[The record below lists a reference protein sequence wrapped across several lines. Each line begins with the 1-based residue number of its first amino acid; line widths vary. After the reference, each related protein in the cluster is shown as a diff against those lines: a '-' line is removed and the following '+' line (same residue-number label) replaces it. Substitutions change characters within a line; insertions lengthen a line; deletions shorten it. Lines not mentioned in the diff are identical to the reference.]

1 MKKLYQIFPSIQ
13 STHCKR
19 WLLRPEWRETVVYR
33 TVIIEKK
40 RDGSMDSDEYI
51 IPTSEEDILD
61 RKTREMMEEHINK
74 EVREAEKKIKEME
87 KDVIYNAFLKEF
99 RTIELRIWNK
109 VRENKIPIKESTI
122 TYVRERVN
130 ERREAL
136 EKKYK
141 HIARL
146 VGNDVKNANS
156 RQVVSTMEKNESDPE
171 KKKAFNHLLEF
182 MNNEE
187 NFNDDPLFLGLQKAY
202 EKVSGK
208 KFNERELKRKVTPKE
223 LEKFLKMLDGEEG
236 KEMEKRINSVLNDK
250 TLRSLGIEPNEY
262 RPANIDI
269 FKTANS
275 SNDASAENAN
285 SGVSDSQKNNR
296 PNFQF
301 NQTKIDNIKYLIKKE
316 VEKNPGLVK
325 HLQEETGADIVQ
337 IFEDFEKSL
346 KNGELFSQLSNA
358 DRYMLANALMG
369 ENEVPKG
376 KT

>member
-1 MKKLYQIFPSIQ
+1 MKKLYRIFPSIQ

-33 TVIIEKK
+33 TVIIEKKK

-74 EVREAEKKIKEME
+74 EVRETEKKIKEME

-109 VRENKIPIKESTI
+109 VRENRIPIKESTI
-122 TYVRERVN
+122 AYVRERVN

-141 HIARL
+141 HIASL
-146 VGNDVKNANS
+146 VGKDIKNAHS
-156 RQVVSTMEKNESDPE
+156 RQVISTMEKNESDAE

-187 NFNDDPLFLGLQKAY
+187 NFKDDPLFLSLQKAY

-208 KFNERELKRKVTPKE
+208 KFDEREMKRKVTPKE

-262 RPANIDI
+262 RPANIDM
-269 FKTANS
+269 FKTTDS
-275 SNDASAENAN
+275 SNDTSAENL
-285 SGVSDSQKNNR
+285 SDTPKNNV

-369 ENEVPKG
+369 EDEVPKG